1 MKCKISI
8 VLAYIMLVYILAS
21 VYYMIRS
28 RWEGTPF
35 KDSLTKD
42 QIIIQKASSK
52 RRTNIFLQGLLVAVV
67 LSAVFRPFR
76 KC

>member
-8 VLAYIMLVYILAS
+8 VLAYIMLVYLLAS

-28 RWEGTPF
+28 KWEGTPF
-35 KDSLTKD
+35 KDSLTED
-42 QIIIQKASSK
+42 QIIIQKASAQ
-52 RRTNIFLQGLLVAVV
+52 RRLNLFLQGLLVAVV
-67 LSAVFRPFR
+67 LTAIFRPFR